1 VPEPAHDVVIETSK
15 ERPPGSATSRSYS
28 IKATSPVAVSA
39 PVVLPQPTPAKQCRR
54 RWWFKASKRS
64 SSSASVRAASQPLF
78 VHRYWPTGSAYSR
91 DGACTALRMAFVML
105 RSDCGLPVNNWLINS
120 VSCGGIR
127 LNPVA
132 DSR

>member
-1 VPEPAHDVVIETSK
+1 MPEPAHDVVIETSK
-15 ERPPGSATSRSYS
+15 RDLPVRPRQVFDHRRPVNGSQFPFSTACYPSE
-28 IKATSPVAVSA
+28 AVSR
-39 PVVLPQPTPAKQCRR
+39 PG
-54 RWWFKASKRS
+54 FKTGKRS